1 MRPQALVKTGH
12 TISRPSLLEATC
24 VRTPDL
30 NEHTTKTLFRWA
42 VEELGI
48 SAAETAEVESY
59 LRKGYGFEIGVVH

>member
-1 MRPQALVKTGH
+1 M
-12 TISRPSLLEATC
+12 SRPSQPEAER
-24 VRTPDL
+24 VRAPDL

-59 LRKGYGFEIGVVH
+59 LRKGYGFEIGVVRLAREAALES